1 MARLRKRDSG
11 SPRWVKM
18 RRTQRERIESGMPQ
32 RADRRWATNGLMHRS
47 KANVI
52 SITSFALTK
61 MDFGIDKPSN
71 FAVRG
76 LTTSSW
82 VVGSSTGMSPGLV
95 SFRGSSCL
103 QATAAPAGVGAFVLA
118 RKRALAGTPPL
129 KSTNTKL
136 NPAVS

>member
-1 MARLRKRDSG
+1 MS
-11 SPRWVKM
+11 
-18 RRTQRERIESGMPQ
+18 ESGHSRPIPPIM
-32 RADRRWATNGLMHRS
+32 ADILCQLRPVRVRTGVARNMSRWATNGLMHRS
-47 KANVI
+47 KANAI

-61 MDFGIDKPSN
+61 MDFGIDKPSS

-82 VVGSSTGMSPGLV
+82 AVGSSTGMSPGLV
-95 SFRGSSCL
+95 PFRGSSCL
-103 QATAAPAGVGAFVLA
+103 QATAARAGVGAFVLA
-118 RKRALAGTPPL
+118 RKRALAATPPL

>member
-1 MARLRKRDSG
+1 
-11 SPRWVKM
+11 
-18 RRTQRERIESGMPQ
+18 
-32 RADRRWATNGLMHRS
+32 MHRS

-95 SFRGSSCL
+95 PFRGSSCL